1 MKLCRCLPALFLAPL
16 LGAQLPA
23 TKLAYENQEQ
33 PALLGYLG
41 DPTVG
46 FMSQQWHLQWH
57 PQGRLITAAP
67 RINAFLPA
75 IHIWTPPTSAQPP
88 VVKGY
93 LNVGGHNWAL
103 SPQGDLLVADIIRSN
118 EIEKNLSYGC
128 FRFAD
133 GTCLWEAQLTEPE
146 QLIGRAFSSDGTK
159 IAQLTQKNSQ
169 RILRLL
175 QTSDGKLL
183 SELILPGKAPSIWR
197 GSNPI
202 IAWREGFLLNTP
214 KEMTDAGLWEI
225 QTDPLRLR
233 PVSALQQPLSGPVA
247 LELSRDGRWLALCDR
262 DGYEVLVLQGDRWEP
277 WIQGTATI
285 SMMDGFGGIRGAHL
299 SPDSRLLLVHTDQ
312 QTRIIDVA
320 AKKVVKELD
329 FGSSNMTFSPD
340 GRVVLVAKHSGLRAL
355 NATSWT
361 WYEYESWQH
370 PCPPTWLHFLPDN
383 RSLISADHNGLMV
396 WDLPSRKPR
405 AILKGGLVDQ
415 SELGQPAL
423 VDNLSHVVAADG
435 RRFLKWRL
443 PDLTAPVPAQP
454 EVIQGVAAFDDL
466 PGQEECQPMHAY
478 ADSQGRWLITV
489 HQQQLQLRDWKA
501 PGVVKTLAST
511 QHIRFPSYYQMGF
524 FDDGTFYLSNDESHL
539 LDPASDRLQAIPQ
552 PKQSKASGIMLP
564 KLGAFLVQQNSI
576 EANLIRAS
584 DGSVLQSFRSRNINH
599 IFTTCTPNPQATS
612 EDESRIALA
621 LEGLH
626 PSPDHIGIWDVASGA
641 LLAYQPIPGEEI
653 TSLSLSPDGK
663 TVAVGHPNT
672 AISLWDVAKLAP
684 PPTDIIPDK
693 KELAKQPTPK
703 RRLITQPG
711 LPQTPL
717 SDGAHLWHFHNDG
730 SCTVE
735 NHMPVFAKLRVG
747 DQGWRLEKASHSKL
761 EGEPPSTFTPSA
773 LPYVYMEGSTHDGR
787 LHVSRRI
794 GRYAALSTDR
804 TVFVTDGLTNL
815 GDLVQTIEVH
825 YETTYPKESRGLLTE
840 GLQSVTIP
848 DDGFF
853 SLGGNQFWLAADG
866 VGKAGET
873 LAVMRVKHWTT
884 SVSPA
889 LHWNAEDRVLKLSY
903 QLSIPPGETIWLTHA
918 LSLPLRLEGDSVL
931 ALDHADRGDPGFLV
945 PPASLYQAG
954 NFGKPWE
961 LKDFTFDILPKLSGV
976 WSERPPQRRTDGLGQ
991 IWETLPDGGRQG
1003 SLGALS
1009 LLQPWLNGRPA
1020 AHGAFRILK
1029 SNAFRDEDIT
1039 RVPPLLRFS
1048 YATDTLRMSR
1058 RHHNLDSGLA
1068 TVWLDFY
1075 SNGSDQEQE
1084 VVVHY
1089 ISTFHSP
1096 IVAIHDAHGN
1106 TYTRDN
1112 LPPAGSDLGG
1122 ALAFELEG
1130 PQRPST
1136 LIAFHQGDS
1145 KLAPTLRWLG
1155 PQAVVLDFPLKLAP
1169 GARAGLLLGACQR
1182 PLTAYGSAQEA
1193 FEDWLP
1199 LLPPPAL
1206 TNSSPN
1212 APQESPPA
1220 KPEEVLNYEIP
1231 AS

>member
-33 PALLGYLG
+33 PALLGHLG

-46 FMSQQWHLQWH
+46 FMSQQWHLHWH

-67 RINAFLPA
+67 RLNAFLPA
-75 IHIWTPPTSAQPP
+75 IHIWTPPTSTQPP

-93 LNVGGHNWAL
+93 LNVGGHYWVL

-118 EIEKNLSYGC
+118 EPAKNLSYGC

-133 GTCLWEAQLTEPE
+133 GTCLWEAELAEPE

-183 SELILPGKAPSIWR
+183 SELILPGQTQFIWQ
-197 GSNPI
+197 GINPI

-225 QTDPLRLR
+225 QTDPLRLQ
-233 PVSALQQPLSGPVA
+233 PVSALQHPLGGTAA
-247 LELSRDGRWLALCDR
+247 LELSRDGRWLTLCDR
-262 DGYEVLVLQGDRWEP
+262 DGYEVLVLQRNRWEP
-277 WIQGTATI
+277 WIQGNATI
-285 SMMDGFGGIRGAHL
+285 SMMNGDGAIRGAHL

-320 AKKVVKELD
+320 AKNVVKELD
-329 FGSSNMTFSPD
+329 FGSSDMAFSPD
-340 GRVVLVAKHSGLRAL
+340 GRVVLVAKHSGLRVL

-370 PCPPTWLHFLPDN
+370 PCPPIWQQFLPDN
-383 RSLISADHNGLMV
+383 RTLISADHNGLMV

-443 PDLTAPVPAQP
+443 PDLTVPVPAQP
-454 EVIQGVAAFDDL
+454 EVIQGEAAFEDL
-466 PGQEECQPMHAY
+466 PGQEVCQPMHTY
-478 ADSQGRWLITV
+478 ADRAGRWLITV
-489 HQQQLQLRDWKA
+489 HQEQLQFRDWKA
-501 PGVVKTLAST
+501 PSIVKTLAST
-511 QHIRFPSYYQMGF
+511 KSIQFPSESRMGF
-524 FDDGTFYLSNDESHL
+524 FHDGTVYISDTESRL
-539 LDPASDRLQAIPQ
+539 LDPSSDRMQDIPH
-552 PKQSKASGIMLP
+552 PKDFRASGIMLP
-564 KLGAFLVQQNSI
+564 KLGAYLVYRQN
-576 EANLIRAS
+576 EAKLIRAS
-584 DGSVLQSFRSRNINH
+584 DGSVLQSFKSPNRNLQ
-599 IFTTCTPNPQATS
+599 FATRKPNPQSTT

-621 LEGLH
+621 LNGLWS
-626 PSPDHIGIWDVASGA
+626 SPDHISIWDVASGA
-641 LLAYQPIPGEEI
+641 LLAHQPIPGDKI

-663 TVAVGHPNT
+663 TVAAGHPNT
-672 AISLWDVAKLAP
+672 SISLWDVAKLAP
-684 PPTDIIPDK
+684 PPADHIPDK
-693 KELAKQPTPK
+693 KELAKHPTPK
-703 RRLITQPG
+703 RRMVTQSG

-717 SDGAHLWHFHNDG
+717 SDGAHLWHFHDDG

-735 NHMPVFAKLRVG
+735 NRLPVFAKMRVG
-747 DQGWRLEKASHSKL
+747 DQGWRVEQASHSKL

-773 LPYVYMEGSTHDGR
+773 LPYVFMEGSTHDGR
-787 LHVSRRI
+787 LHVSRRF

-840 GLQSVTIP
+840 GPQSVAIP
-848 DDGFF
+848 NDGLF
-853 SLGGNQFWLAADG
+853 SLGGNQYWLAADG
-866 VGKAGET
+866 AGKAGET
-873 LAVMRVKHWTT
+873 LAVMRVKHWT
-884 SVSPA
+884 SPVSPA
-889 LHWNAEDRVLKLSY
+889 LHWNAEDRVLRLSY
-903 QLSIPPGETIWLTHA
+903 QLSIPPGETMWLIHA
-918 LSLPLRLEGDSVL
+918 LSLAPRLEGGSLL
-931 ALDHADRGDPGFLV
+931 ALDHADRGDPGFLAS
-945 PPASLYQAG
+945 PASLYQAG

-961 LKDFTFDILPKLSGV
+961 IQGLNPDIFPRLNGASVNEAPL
-976 WSERPPQRRTDGLGQ
+976 RQNDGLGQ
-991 IWETLPDGGRQG
+991 IWESLPDGGRQG

-1020 AHGAFRILK
+1020 AHGASRILK
-1029 SNAFRDEDIT
+1029 SSAFRYEDLLQI
-1039 RVPPLLRFS
+1039 PPLLRFS
-1048 YATDTLRMSR
+1048 YATDAIRMSR

-1084 VVVHY
+1084 AMVHY
-1089 ISTFHSP
+1089 ISTFQSP
-1096 IVAIHDAHGN
+1096 VVAIHDARGN

-1136 LIAFHQGDS
+1136 LIAFHRGDS

-1155 PQAVVLDFPLKLAP
+1155 PQAIALDFSLKLAP

-1193 FEDWLP
+1193 FGDWLP

-1206 TNSSPN
+1206 TSPSPN
-1212 APQESPPA
+1212 APQEPPPA